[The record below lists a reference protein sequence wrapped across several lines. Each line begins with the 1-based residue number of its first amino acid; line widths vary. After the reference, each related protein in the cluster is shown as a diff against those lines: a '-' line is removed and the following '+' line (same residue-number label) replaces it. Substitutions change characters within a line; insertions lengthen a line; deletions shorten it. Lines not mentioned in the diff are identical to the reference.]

1 MRGRAKG
8 LMRIKDLNRGQ
19 KLGMGKNRVS
29 FPGLTDNIKRDKDGN
44 TNMKIEEISKEKYA
58 EYLDD
63 YGTQQM
69 SLLKARGRKKY
80 TPLQRGWTSATPM
93 GQKFGPPE
101 STNPDGNLNYY
112 IHFPVSRRETIY
124 LSMMEHTFNHHQY
137 YQNWIRFELILIS
150 NN

>member
-29 FPGLTDNIKRDKDGN
+29 FPGLTDNIKKDKDGN

-124 LSMMEHTFNHHQY
+124 LS
-137 YQNWIRFELILIS
+137 I
-150 NN
+150 